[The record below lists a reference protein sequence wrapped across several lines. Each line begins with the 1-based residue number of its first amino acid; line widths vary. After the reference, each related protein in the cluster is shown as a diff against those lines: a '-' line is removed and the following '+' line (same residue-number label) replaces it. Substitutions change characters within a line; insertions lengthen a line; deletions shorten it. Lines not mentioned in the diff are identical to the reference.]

1 LFSLAVG
8 TQVVPVHVRLGVA
21 VGDPMTRAPAS
32 MACPTLFLGLGFR
45 LRLVGNAG
53 LFGRDN
59 ALNDNCLGR
68 LLLRRHLEW
77 KIGLGWGEGI
87 RFYWAIGSS

>member
-1 LFSLAVG
+1 MVSLAVG
-8 TQVVPVHVRLGVA
+8 TQVVPVRVCLGVA

-45 LRLVGNAG
+45 FRLVGNAG

-59 ALNDNCLGR
+59 ALNENCLGR
-68 LLLRRHLEW
+68 LLLRRHFEL
-77 KIGLGWGEGI
+77 KK
-87 RFYWAIGSS
+87 